1 MTYNNGQKGT
11 GRFTVKSDCGGFDD
25 TIDYGKHVYAGKSIF
40 DPADHDQLDLIIEA
54 SKNVMIFGGTGSA
67 KTTALLEPNIILRHT
82 PFYMVD
88 PKGSSYYRLA
98 PFLIAK
104 GYEVHCIAPF
114 IPGISSSCN
123 PLAGIDPEDPEYA
136 DSIELITAALI
147 LMSLSDPHWGNAARR
162 LVAGLI
168 AFVIETPGEVATL
181 GRVME
186 ILCSGLETII
196 GFAKT
201 VVNDTNTYKP
211 NSLAKRKLARYATLN
226 SDNREAQSILSTA
239 LTELNFLDSTAI
251 CNCLSGNDVH
261 FEDLTDPNR
270 KVAVFLILPPEK
282 LESCNK
288 LTRLITS
295 MVINA
300 ISRIGGDP
308 DNPVDLYI
316 DEAGTIGPLPIL
328 SQGVAL
334 MREKG
339 MRFWTVY
346 QSLSQLQRDYP
357 ADWRNFIGNSN
368 PIFLLDVMDGDEA
381 EYFSKMLG
389 ETTFERK
396 GGREYSQNIGDLPYM
411 LQGWNNG
418 YYGGNGF
425 GEPISGTSPR
435 PLMTPDELRR
445 LPDNLGIVFTDG
457 HPAFFAKA
465 KSYEAEPF
473 CHAVQ
478 QGRIR

>member
-1 MTYNNGQKGT
+1 MYNNYNNGQKGT
-11 GRFTVKSDCGGFDD
+11 ARFAEKSDCGSFGE
-25 TIDYGKHVYAGKSIF
+25 TVDYGKHIYAGKSTF
-40 DPADHDQLDLIIEA
+40 DQEQLDLIIEA

-67 KTTALLEPNIILRHT
+67 KTTAILEPNIILRHT
-82 PFYMVD
+82 PFFMVD
-88 PKGSSYYRLA
+88 PKGSSYFRLA
-98 PFLIAK
+98 PFLIAT
-104 GYEVHCIAPF
+104 GYEVYGIAPF

-123 PLAGIDPEDPEYA
+123 PLAMIDPKDPEYA
-136 DSIELITAALI
+136 DSIELITAAMI
-147 LMSLSDPHWGNAARR
+147 LVSIENPHWGNSARR
-162 LVAGLI
+162 VIAGVI
-168 AFVIETPGEVATL
+168 AYVIETPGEKASL

-186 ILCSGLETII
+186 ILCGGLVAII
-196 GFAKT
+196 AIAKNVIEDST
-201 VVNDTNTYKP
+201 TYKP
-211 NSLAKRKLARYATLN
+211 NSLARRKLARYATLN
-226 SDNREAQSILSTA
+226 NDNREAQSILSTA
-239 LTELNFLDSTAI
+239 LAELNFLDSAAV
-251 CNCLSGNDVH
+251 CECLSGNDIR

-270 KVAVFLILPPEK
+270 KIAIFLILPPEK
-282 LESCNK
+282 LDSCNK
-288 LTRLITS
+288 LTRLIIS
-295 MVINA
+295 MVINT

-357 ADWRNFIGNSN
+357 ADWKNFIGNSN
-368 PIFLLDVMDGDEA
+368 PLILLDVMDSVEA
-381 EYFSKMLG
+381 AYFSNMLG
-389 ETTFERK
+389 ETTLERRN
-396 GGREYSQNIGDLPYM
+396 GQEYSQYIGDLPYM
-411 LQGWNNG
+411 LQNRYNG
-418 YYGGNGF
+418 YCGGNNF
-425 GEPISGTSPR
+425 GDPLSGTSPR

-445 LPDNLGIVFTDG
+445 LPENLGIVITDG
-457 HPAFFAKA
+457 HPAFFHKA

>member
-1 MTYNNGQKGT
+1 MYCNGQKGT
-11 GRFTVKSDCGGFDD
+11 AKITYKTGCDSFDATV
-25 TIDYGKHVYAGKSIF
+25 DYRKHAYAGKSIF
-40 DPADHDQLDLIIEA
+40 DPTDLDQPDLIVELT
-54 SKNVMIFGGTGSA
+54 KNVMIFGGTGSA
-67 KTTALLEPNIILRHT
+67 KTTAIIEPNILLRQT
-82 PFYMVD
+82 SFFMVD

-98 PFLIAK
+98 PYLIAM
-104 GYEVHCIAPF
+104 GYEVFCIAPF
-114 IPGISSSCN
+114 IPGISSLCN
-123 PLAGIDPEDPEYA
+123 PLAGIDPEDPDYA

-147 LMSLSDPHWGNAARR
+147 LISLSDPHWGKAARR
-162 LVAGLI
+162 LVAGVI
-168 AFVIETPGEVATL
+168 AYVIETPGEVATL

-186 ILCSGLETII
+186 ILCGGLEVII
-196 GFAKT
+196 QFAQK
-201 VVNDTNTYKP
+201 VVEGTNTYKP
-211 NSLAKRKLARYATLN
+211 NSLARRKLARFATLN

-239 LTELNFLDSTAI
+239 LTEMNFLDSAAI
-251 CNCLSGNDVH
+251 CNCLSGNAIH
-261 FEDLTDPNR
+261 FEDLANPNR
-270 KVAVFLILPPEK
+270 KIAVFLILPPEK

-288 LTRLITS
+288 LTRLIIS
-295 MVINA
+295 MVINT

-334 MREKG
+334 MRERG
-339 MRFWTVY
+339 MRFWTVF

-396 GGREYSQNIGDLPYM
+396 GGREYSQNIGELPYM
-411 LQGWNNG
+411 LQGWNNR
-418 YYGGNGF
+418 YYGENGF

-445 LPDNLGIVFTDG
+445 LPANLGIVITDG
-457 HPAFFAKA
+457 HPAFFVKA

-473 CHAVQ
+473 CRVVQ
-478 QGRIR
+478 EGRIR